1 MKNLLKKVM
10 FAGAFVLVGTAVAGA
25 AENAANLANVTV
37 NNSGLCDLIIQMQ
50 NVFKI
55 LRTLAFVGAAFLVAQ
70 WAWSYIKA
78 GDVKMDDLKD
88 KGTGL
93 LVGFILLFA
102 IGAVLSFV
110 LSSTG
115 MEAIGCKEQL
125 LSGWNSL

>member
-1 MKNLLKKVM
+1 MKNLLKKVI

-25 AENAANLANVTV
+25 GQNAAGLANVTV

-115 MEAIGCKEQL
+115 MEAIEL
-125 LSGWNSL
+125 LGGWNSL